1 MPLLEAHGGGPG
13 NTKALHGIPGSN
25 GAESTLMDLGE
36 SFPAPRRFA
45 SRKIIVEV
53 SQHDRGINCVI
64 LKVYGMHKWN

>member
-1 MPLLEAHGGGPG
+1 
-13 NTKALHGIPGSN
+13 
-25 GAESTLMDLGE
+25 MDLGE

-53 SQHDRGINCVI
+53 SQHERGINCVI